1 MAFALDPQ
9 VKAALAPMSAV
20 MAGAVPPPVGAVQAR
35 RPPGEAIMAQTAAA
49 QPMPTDVTTIDY
61 HIDTPD
67 GTPIL
72 LRWYVKNGAAPGA
85 AVLSLHGGGM
95 IMGSVALYDGPVAR
109 YVSNSGVP
117 MLSVDYRRAP
127 EHPYPTPLED
137 CYAGLQWLG
146 THAAELGVDPARSAV
161 MGDSAGGGLA
171 AALALLARDRGG
183 PALAR
188 QILIYPMLD
197 DRNTVPDPE
206 IVPFALWTYDDN
218 ITGWGALLGDAIG
231 GSDVP
236 AYAAPARVTD
246 AAGLPA
252 ASIEVGQ
259 LDSFRDEDLAYAQRL
274 SRAGVAVEFHLRP
287 RVPHECETF
296 AYDTDVARRAS
307 ADRIRVLTAL

>member
-1 MAFALDPQ
+1 MAFALDPA
-9 VKAALAPMSAV
+9 VKAALAPISAA
-20 MAGAVPPPVGAVQAR
+20 MAGAAPPPVGAVQAR
-35 RPPGEAIMAQTAAA
+35 RPPGGVIMAQTAAA

-85 AVLSLHGGGM
+85 AVLYLHGGGM

-127 EHPYPTPLED
+127 EHPYPTPIED

-218 ITGWGALLGDAIG
+218 ITGWGAL
-231 GSDVP
+231 
-236 AYAAPARVTD
+236 
-246 AAGLPA
+246 PA
-252 ASIEVGQ
+252 AYIEVGQ
-259 LDSFRDEDLAYAQRL
+259 LDIFRDEDLAYAQRL
-274 SRAGVAVEFHLRP
+274 SHAGVEVEFHLRP
-287 RVPHECETF
+287 GVPHEFETF

>member
-9 VKAALAPMSAV
+9 VKAALAPMSA
-20 MAGAVPPPVGAVQAR
+20 A
-35 RPPGEAIMAQTAAA
+35 
-49 QPMPTDVTTIDY
+49 
-61 HIDTPD
+61 
-67 GTPIL
+67 IL

-85 AVLSLHGGGM
+85 AVLYLHGGGM

-117 MLSVDYRRAP
+117 ILSVDYRRAP
-127 EHPYPTPLED
+127 EHPYPTPIED

-146 THAAELGVDPARSAV
+146 THAAELGVDPARIAV
-161 MGDSAGGGLA
+161 MGDSAGGGSA

-218 ITGWGALLGDAIG
+218 ITGSGALLGDAIG
-231 GSDVP
+231 GPDVP

-259 LDSFRDEDLAYAQRL
+259 VDIFRDEDLAYAQRL

-287 RVPHECETF
+287 GVPHEFETF
-296 AYDTDVARRAS
+296 AYDTDVACRAS